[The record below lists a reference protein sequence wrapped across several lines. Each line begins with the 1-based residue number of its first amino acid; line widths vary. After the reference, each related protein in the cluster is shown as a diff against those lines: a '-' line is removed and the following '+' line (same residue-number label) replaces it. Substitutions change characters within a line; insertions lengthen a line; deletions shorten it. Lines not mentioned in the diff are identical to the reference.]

1 MVVLLTTTTTTT
13 TSGYTHNADLNSLNS
28 KQSIEYSNVH
38 LTTAHSARSSNAAQ
52 ELVFIGIGTRL
63 REEAICAALDGCLA
77 TPQEMRE
84 YEERWEGSETSMAAW
99 MTHEYLRR

>member
-1 MVVLLTTTTTTT
+1 M
-13 TSGYTHNADLNSLNS
+13 
-28 KQSIEYSNVH
+28 
-38 LTTAHSARSSNAAQ
+38 RSSRTTCNAAQ